1 MRATKIDSSV
11 EACDKIAVTTET
23 LQSLL
28 DCGRQTAVQ
37 IGSHAGA
44 KIVLGRRVLWSVSL
58 VRKYIDSIA
67 ANE

>member
-1 MRATKIDSSV
+1 MRATKVDSSI
-11 EACDKIAVTTET
+11 ESCDKIAVTTET

-44 KIVLGRRVLWSVSL
+44 KLVLGRRVLWSVSL
-58 VRKYIDSIA
+58 VRKYIDEIA
-67 ANE
+67 S